1 MDFSTVIIAALLI
14 WVVPVLLSVV
24 YLRRGF
30 STKLLNACLRG
41 LLWSVLA
48 PFRGI
53 AWVSKYAFDENFRK
67 ELELQEELR
76 REYKALE
83 QVGTKFALAIAKEV
97 HADNE
102 LKSKLAAA
110 REMLDVA
117 NARLKHQKRTRNK
130 TRKLRKQQ
138 QKQNKKKAAQNEQTL
153 DIIKLTEIEA
163 ISEKIKIAEQKQS
176 AARDEVQKLTEQ
188 VRKQGEKIDSLRAEF
203 AGVEVRA
210 TLAHRRAATK
220 IAQIHSLAST
230 ESTFAALS
238 IMERME
244 QKVRIKEQQAERSYF
259 GGFALPPPIVGSAKI
274 DPSTSINFPN
284 LSEEQFEKLRHLA
297 DQVNEQHRENN
308 VRYQTLARLRS
319 GLNIELTSEQI
330 RLLKN
335 FDDETI
341 KLLEERYRALS
352 LEQENLEAERKERQK
367 QEDDRIRSELKQ
379 QLEFNRLLT
388 IERDVQ
394 RKAEMERSV
403 REYVAAEL
411 ERRKL
416 YKETYESTSQKLQ
429 VFIDKTS
436 KVTKKLRIIRNAVS
450 AAAANADPSID
461 RAYDRL
467 AEQLAAARKLMDDS
481 FEQEAQLEQ
490 QIKEDEDKFDTV
502 DLQASLKNHRRKNL
516 ATEHQLF
523 RVDGIVRRLYMVK
536 VLLKSLPSSGSEELL
551 TYSNVVSDLCSFLN
565 QTWDGKTEVKAPV
578 EFAERITEL
587 EQSTL
592 MAFVRIAKVEWH
604 KLNDSEIGQLKTKV
618 EDATKIIK
626 SEMQNQS
633 DELNK
638 WSTRAEKAFEE
649 NKELIYF
656 VASQRRDQ
664 CREIL
669 KVTQQSL
676 DVLDLS
682 LSVVEMKRK
691 PSQAG

>member
-1 MDFSTVIIAALLI
+1 MDFTNVILAVLVI
-14 WVVPVLLSVV
+14 WVIPVLLSVL
-24 YLRRGF
+24 YLRRGP
-30 STKLLNACLRG
+30 SRRLLNACLRG
-41 LLWSVLA
+41 LLWCVSA
-48 PFRGI
+48 PLRGI
-53 AWVSKYAFDENFRK
+53 AWVCKYAFDENFRK
-67 ELELQEELR
+67 DLVLQEELK
-76 REYKALE
+76 REYRALE
-83 QVGTKFALAIAKEV
+83 QVGTKYALAITKEALV
-97 HADNE
+97 ESE
-102 LKSKLAAA
+102 LKSQLAAA
-110 REMLDVA
+110 REMLVIAD
-117 NARLKHQKRTRNK
+117 ARVKHQKQTTKK
-130 TRKLRKQQ
+130 TRKKRKQQ
-138 QKQNKKKAAQNEQTL
+138 QNKKKATNNDQTL
-153 DIIKLTEIEA
+153 DISSLIESETTTSKKLTD
-163 ISEKIKIAEQKQS
+163 AEEKQS
-176 AARDEVQKLTEQ
+176 AARDEVQRLTALVLGQ
-188 VRKQGEKIDSLRAEF
+188 SEKVEKLRAEF
-203 AGVEVRA
+203 AAIEVRA
-210 TLAHRRAATK
+210 TLAHKRTAAK
-220 IAQIHSLAST
+220 IAQMHSLAAA

-238 IMERME
+238 TIERME
-244 QKVRIKEQQAERSYF
+244 QKVLLKEQKAVDSFF
-259 GGFALPPPIVGSAKI
+259 GGFPFPPPVVGSAAI
-274 DPSTSINFPN
+274 DLSSAINFPK

-297 DQVNEQHRENN
+297 DQVDCQHREMHQ
-308 VRYQTLARLRS
+308 RYQTLSRLRA

-341 KLLEERYRALS
+341 KLLEEEYRALS
-352 LEQENLEAERKERQK
+352 LEQEKLEAERKEIQK
-367 QEDDRIRSELKQ
+367 QEAERFRLELKQ
-379 QLEFNRLLT
+379 QLEVNRLLK

-416 YKETYESTSQKLQ
+416 YKEAYESTSQKLQ

-436 KVTKKLRIIRNAVS
+436 KVTKKLRIIRD
-450 AAAANADPSID
+450 AAAAADPSID
-461 RAYDRL
+461 RAYERL

-490 QIKEDEDKFDTV
+490 QIKEDEGKFDTV

-536 VLLKSLPSSGSEELL
+536 VLLKSLPGSRSEELL
-551 TYSNVVSDLCSFLN
+551 AYSSVVSDLCSFLN
-565 QTWDGKTEVKAPV
+565 QTWDGTTEVKAPV
-578 EFAERITEL
+578 EFADRITKL

-592 MAFVRIAKVEWH
+592 MAFVRIAKVDWH
-604 KLNDSEIGQLKTKV
+604 KLNDSEISQLKTNV
-618 EDATKIIK
+618 EDVTNTIK

-638 WSTRAEKAFEE
+638 WSTLAEKAFEE